1 MPSALRTA
9 REAAGYSLARMAAL
23 THFSKPYLG
32 LVETG
37 RRTASA
43 DVIERYEQ
51 ILGVTLGTALDPVR
65 ITHEWLIAEMPAA
78 AHTRAGRRIGVS
90 LVEALDARV
99 VQLRHLDDTV
109 SSSHMLPVIIR
120 ELDEATALARDG
132 VFTEDVGRRLF
143 TVVGELAQ
151 LAGWVASDAGQYV
164 RAQQLYLSGL
174 SATETIGDRVL
185 GAQLLSSLSYQIA
198 NVGRRDDA
206 LLIARSAV
214 KGATGATPV
223 VRALLLERYAWAAA
237 RLRDAD
243 TTRRVLD
250 AVDDAFEQRAAG
262 VREPE
267 WVYWLNRA
275 EIDVMA
281 ARCAIELGAP
291 AQAEPL
297 LTQALASYN
306 TDHVREVAL
315 YQTWLAESYAKTG
328 ALDAARATVDRAQ
341 AAAVHADSARLQRR
355 ITAVVKLIDRWAT

>member
-1 MPSALRTA
+1 
-9 REAAGYSLARMAAL
+9 MAAL

-37 RRTASA
+37 RRAVTV
-43 DVIERYEQ
+43 DVIARYEQ
-51 ILGVTLGTALDPVR
+51 ILGVTIGAALDPVR
-65 ITHEWLIAEMPAA
+65 VTHEWLVADSPAA
-78 AHTRAGRRIGVS
+78 IHLRAGRQIGTD
-90 LVEALDARV
+90 LVGALEARV

-109 SSSHMLPVIIR
+109 SSSHTLPVITK
-120 ELDEATALARDG
+120 ELDAATALARDAVYG
-132 VFTEDVGRRLF
+132 DAVGRRLF
-143 TVVGELAQ
+143 TAVGELAQ
-151 LAGWVASDAGQYV
+151 LAGWVASDAGQHLK
-164 RAQQLYLSGL
+164 AKQLYLSGV
-174 SATETIGDRVL
+174 SATETIGNRVL

-198 NVGRRDDA
+198 NVGRREDA

-237 RLRDAD
+237 RLHDTN

-250 AVDDAFEQRAAG
+250 AVNDAYEQRSADTS
-262 VREPE
+262 EPE

-281 ARCAIELGAP
+281 ARCAIELGTP

-297 LTQALASYN
+297 LTRALAGYDS
-306 TDHVREVAL
+306 DHIREVAL

-328 ALDAARATVDRAQ
+328 DLDAARATLGRAQ
-341 AAAVHADSARLQRR
+341 TAADSAASARLQRR
-355 ITAVVKLIDRWAT
+355 VTAVSSLIDRRAA